1 MIQPPEDE
9 CANMLP
15 HVQQLYLFNNS
26 VCDCF
31 LNTSS
36 SALFLNIELVRLHL
50 YCLFNK
56 LGVTYENLCNVFS
69 LDFLNHDIYM

>member
-26 VCDCF
+26 VCDCLLKHIIISAIF
-31 LNTSS
+31 KSPTRPSTSL
-36 SALFLNIELVRLHL
+36 LFIQQVKS
-50 YCLFNK
+50 Y
-56 LGVTYENLCNVFS
+56 
-69 LDFLNHDIYM
+69 I